1 MEIWGVSNESR
12 KKKNEAVEIFLG
24 FWKWYLMDGWVLDFI
39 VVDILFYCNIYI
51 ILLC

>member
-12 KKKNEAVEIFLG
+12 KKKKKAVEIFLG
-24 FWKWYLMDGWVLDFI
+24 FWKWYLMDEWVLDFI